1 MHIVDFLWDFILIF
15 LFIAYFMILINIVT
29 DLFSDHDL
37 SGGAKALWI
46 ILLIVTWW
54 LGALI
59 YLIVRGGGMAKR
71 GQAMI
76 AAAQKRQED
85 YIRNVAGTSH
95 TDEIAKAN
103 DLLKSGA
110 ISQAEFTALKKKIL
124 AGK

>member
-71 GQAMI
+71 RQAMI
-76 AAAQKRQED
+76 AAAQKQQEA
-85 YIRNVAGTSH
+85 YIRDVAGTSH

-110 ISQAEFTALKKKIL
+110 ITQAEFTALKKKIL